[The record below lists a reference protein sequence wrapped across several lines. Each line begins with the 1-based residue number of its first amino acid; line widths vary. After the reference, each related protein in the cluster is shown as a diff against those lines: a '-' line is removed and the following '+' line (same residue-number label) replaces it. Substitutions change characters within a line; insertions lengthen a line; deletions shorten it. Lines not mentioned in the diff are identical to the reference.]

1 MTDDNGNYS
10 FTNLSGGKYTIT
22 ETQPATMFDGID
34 VVGTQ
39 GGTLGNDVIS
49 NIVLDAGEEGTG
61 NNFGELGLDSL
72 LGLRFARKIGEL
84 TDVETDLEWILD
96 YPTVRE
102 LSGFLEQRAGA
113 TA

>member
-1 MTDDNGNYS
+1 MTIENRLLQALAD
-10 FTNLSGGKYTIT
+10 LL
-22 ETQPATMFDGID
+22 EVD
-34 VVGTQ
+34 VRE
-39 GGTLGNDVIS
+39 IS
-49 NIVLDAGEEGTG
+49 PTV
-61 NNFGELGLDSL
+61 NFGELGLDSL

-113 TA
+113 AA